1 MSARPSFFLR
11 NLALL
16 SLTLSCCCR
25 AVSGAAGCS
34 EMHEPFTKPQPPRSA
49 FRSNTFGYSK
59 LWIHNATHV
68 RWQQIVTDPTFFGPD
83 QYGMVVDD
91 TWVIQH
97 HHGPFSNA
105 TAPTGVP
112 LCEDDSGGVGGCG
125 KSFDHW
131 AGREDAAGM
140 VEIEPGSIWHRL
152 QHDKPVSMS
161 PEEDAELL
169 SVSRKII
176 GCISKGSSN
185 GRADRSS
192 MRTSGSARRRRRW
205 RRRGPGSGTRCVRA
219 PCGRTSA
226 PRDECRSPALPVLF
240 VIYEVLDLEAVL
252 IW

>member
-1 MSARPSFFLR
+1 
-11 NLALL
+11 
-16 SLTLSCCCR
+16 
-25 AVSGAAGCS
+25 
-34 EMHEPFTKPQPPRSA
+34 MHEPFTKPQPPRSA

-112 LCEDDSGGVGGCG
+112 LCEDDDSGGVGGCG

-226 PRDECRSPALPVLF
+226 PRDECRSPPSAVLF
-240 VIYEVLDLEAVL
+240 VIYEVFSSRPATYSKNSRRT
-252 IW
+252 